1 MNYHCTQV
9 LDEFY
14 ENLKTVGVS
23 AITGEGM
30 EEMFGLVDECRDEY
44 FKYYKA
50 ELDRRAKASLRLKI
64 KPPMNTTVWHLSD
77 SLGQGGEGGCGI
89 AGERGQGNAATAAGN
104 GEAALRY

>member
-1 MNYHCTQV
+1 MQV

-44 FKYYKA
+44 FKSYKA
-50 ELDRRAKASLRLKI
+50 ELDRRAKAS
-64 KPPMNTTVWHLSD
+64 PPLIITSNEYNCL
-77 SLGQGGEGGCGI
+77 
-89 AGERGQGNAATAAGN
+89 
-104 GEAALRY
+104 ALE

>member
-1 MNYHCTQV
+1 MLCVRIPGDSAVNYCCLQV

-50 ELDRRAKASLRLKI
+50 ELDRRAKASLLLTI
-64 KPPMNTTVWHLSD
+64 IS
-77 SLGQGGEGGCGI
+77 I
-89 AGERGQGNAATAAGN
+89 ANKYLAFE
-104 GEAALRY
+104 